1 MRYHAVLLDLDGT
14 LLDTIPDLTEAVN
27 AMLADMDHEP
37 LPMAQIASY
46 VGKGAHVLIQRVL
59 RAALPDR
66 SDDPHVREQAMQSW
80 RRHYH
85 RVNGSG
91 ARPYAGTREGLDA
104 FRRSGAKLGVVTNK
118 PGEFTLPLLRRS
130 GLAPYFDVV
139 VCGDTC
145 AEKKPHPMPVL
156 HACAQLAT
164 PPGKALF
171 IGDSINDA
179 QAARAAGL
187 DVLAVPYGYNEGK
200 DVRELDVDAI
210 VTSIELAAQWA
221 ARP

>member
-14 LLDTIPDLTEAVN
+14 LLDTIPDLAEAVN
-27 AMLADMDHEP
+27 AMLSDMDLEP
-37 LPMAQIASY
+37 LPVAQIASC

-59 RAALPDR
+59 RAALPDQ
-66 SDDPHVREQAMQSW
+66 SDDPHVLERAMQSW
-80 RRHYH
+80 RGHYH

-91 ARPYAGTREGLDA
+91 ARPYAGTLEGLDT
-104 FRRSGAKLGVVTNK
+104 FRRAGVKLGVVTNK
-118 PGEFTLPLLRRS
+118 PGEFTLPLLQRS

-145 AEKKPHPMPVL
+145 AEKKPHPMPIL
-156 HACAQLAT
+156 HACSQLAT
-164 PPGKALF
+164 LPGKALF